1 MGKRCIC
8 PGMVGNSMKRVWT
21 EEQFTKAK
29 ELKAKGLSF
38 TEVGKELGMTKNA
51 VIGKFHRNKYKA
63 GYKLERPRGR
73 HNTYYRAIGTGTCYL
88 SNKKYTIKSK
98 FDRFCAPC
106 KKTDMY
112 IGSH

>member
-1 MGKRCIC
+1 
-8 PGMVGNSMKRVWT
+8 MKRVWT

-63 GYKLERPRGR
+63 GYK
-73 HNTYYRAIGTGTCYL
+73 I
-88 SNKKYTIKSK
+88 
-98 FDRFCAPC
+98 
-106 KKTDMY
+106 
-112 IGSH
+112 

>member
-1 MGKRCIC
+1 
-8 PGMVGNSMKRVWT
+8 MKNLWT

-51 VIGKFHRNKYKA
+51 VLSKFHRQKKKE
-63 GYKLERPRGR
+63 GYKIKKRTRGPS
-73 HNTYYRAIGTGTCYL
+73 HNYYFKTIGKRICNL
-88 SNKKYTIKSK
+88 CQKQFNIQSK
-98 FDRFCAPC
+98 FDRFCTPC